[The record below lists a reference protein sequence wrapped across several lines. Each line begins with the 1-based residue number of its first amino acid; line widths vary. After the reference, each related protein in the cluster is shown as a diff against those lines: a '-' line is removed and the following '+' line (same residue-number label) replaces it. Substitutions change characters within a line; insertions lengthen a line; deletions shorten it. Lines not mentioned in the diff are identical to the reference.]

1 MSAVEYS
8 KGLDGVIAAES
19 KICDIDGDLGL
30 LSYRGY
36 SIEDLADNSNFAE
49 VAWLLL
55 YGSLPKAAELE
66 GFENILKGKRTV
78 DASIFG
84 VLSSL
89 PKSTHPMIAIQTA
102 IAAHGAL
109 SPVASGRNQANFDRA
124 LELIARFPTIVAA
137 WHRISKGLA
146 PLDPRLDLGH
156 GQNFLYMVTG
166 EVPSDERGRIFD
178 VCLIL
183 HMEHSFNASTFT
195 GRVVASTMAP
205 MDASV
210 SAAVGALYGP
220 LHGGAN
226 EGALHMLA
234 EVSSVEDGTRYVLS
248 ELGAK
253 RKIFGMGHRV
263 YKAKDPRSY
272 VLEKYLAQVAATN
285 DPKQH
290 YAKLKTIETAMRAEM
305 EKTGK
310 KIYPNVDFFSGA
322 LYELLGIEISLF
334 TPIFAVARVAGWCA
348 HILEQWED
356 NRIFRPECLYS
367 GDSGKNW
374 IPVSER

>member
-36 SIEDLADNSNFAE
+36 TIEDLADNSTFAE

-55 YGSLPKAAELE
+55 YGKLPTASELS
-66 GFENILKGKRTV
+66 GFEDILKSKRTV
-78 DASIFG
+78 DASILG

-109 SPVASGRNQANFDRA
+109 SPVPSGRNQANFERA

-146 PLDPRLDLGH
+146 PLDPRSDLGH

-166 EVPSDERGRIFD
+166 EVPSAERGRIFD

-234 EVSSVEDGTRYVLS
+234 EVSSVEDGERYVLS

-290 YAKLKTIETAMRAEM
+290 YAKLKRIETAMRAEM

-367 GDSGKNW
+367 GDSGKKW
-374 IPVSER
+374 VPASER

>member
-36 SIEDLADNSNFAE
+36 TIEDLADNSTFAE

-55 YGSLPKAAELE
+55 YGSLPTAAELE
-66 GFENILKGKRTV
+66 GFENILKSKRTI
-78 DASIFG
+78 DASLLG

-109 SPVASGRNQANFDRA
+109 SPVASGRNQANFGRA

-146 PLDPRLDLGH
+146 PLDPRSDLGH

-234 EVSSVEDGTRYVLS
+234 EVSSVEDGERYVLS

-367 GDSGKNW
+367 GDSGKKW
-374 IPVSER
+374 VPISER

>member
-36 SIEDLADNSNFAE
+36 TIEDLADNSTFAE

-55 YGSLPKAAELE
+55 YGKLPTASELE
-66 GFENILKGKRTV
+66 GFEKILESKRTV
-78 DASIFG
+78 DASILG

-89 PKSTHPMIAIQTA
+89 PKTTHPMIAIQTA

-146 PLDPRLDLGH
+146 PLDPRSDLGH

-166 EVPSDERGRIFD
+166 EVPSEERGRIFD

-234 EVSSVEDGTRYVLS
+234 EVSSVEDGERYVLG

-253 RKIFGMGHRV
+253 KKIFGMGHRV

-272 VLEKYLAQVAATN
+272 VLEKYLAQVAATH

-290 YAKLKTIETAMRAEM
+290 YAKLKKIETVMRGEM

-367 GDSGKNW
+367 GESGKKW
-374 IPVSER
+374 VPASER

>member
-36 SIEDLADNSNFAE
+36 TIEDLADNSTFAE

-55 YGSLPKAAELE
+55 YGSLPTAAELE
-66 GFENILKGKRTV
+66 SFENILKSKRTI
-78 DASIFG
+78 DASLLG

-102 IAAHGAL
+102 IAAHGSL

-146 PLDPRLDLGH
+146 PLDPRSDLGH

-263 YKAKDPRSY
+263 YKSKDPRSH

-356 NRIFRPECLYS
+356 NRIFRPECLYD
-367 GDSGKNW
+367 GDSGKKW

>member
-36 SIEDLADNSNFAE
+36 TIEDLADNSTFAE

-55 YGSLPKAAELE
+55 YGSLPTAAELE
-66 GFENILKGKRTV
+66 GFENILKSKRTI
-78 DASIFG
+78 DASIVG

-102 IAAHGAL
+102 IAAHGSL

-146 PLDPRLDLGH
+146 PLDPRSDLGH

-367 GDSGKNW
+367 GDSGKKW

>member
-36 SIEDLADNSNFAE
+36 TIEDLADNSTFAE

-55 YGSLPKAAELE
+55 YGKLPIASELA
-66 GFENILKGKRTV
+66 GFEKILESKRTV
-78 DASIFG
+78 DASILG

-89 PKSTHPMIAIQTA
+89 PKTTHPMIAIQTA

-146 PLDPRLDLGH
+146 PLDPRSDLGH

-166 EVPSDERGRIFD
+166 EVPSEERGRIFD

-234 EVSSVEDGTRYVLS
+234 EVSSVEDGERYVLG
-248 ELGAK
+248 ELAAK
-253 RKIFGMGHRV
+253 KKIFGMGHRV

-272 VLEKYLAQVAATN
+272 VLEKYLAQVAATH

-290 YAKLKTIETAMRAEM
+290 YAKLKKIETVMRGEM

-367 GDSGKNW
+367 GESGKKW
-374 IPVSER
+374 VPASER

>member
-36 SIEDLADNSNFAE
+36 SIEDLADNSTFAE
-49 VAWLLL
+49 VTWLLL
-55 YGSLPKAAELE
+55 YGSLPTAAELE
-66 GFENILKGKRTV
+66 GFENILKGKRTI
-78 DASIFG
+78 DASIVG

-102 IAAHGAL
+102 IAAHGSL
-109 SPVASGRNQANFDRA
+109 VSSGRNQANFDRA

-137 WHRISKGLA
+137 WHRISKGLT

-290 YAKLKTIETAMRAEM
+290 YAKLKTIETAMRSEM

-367 GDSGKNW
+367 GDSGKKW
-374 IPVSER
+374 VPVSER

>member
-36 SIEDLADNSNFAE
+36 TIEDLADNSTFAE

-55 YGSLPKAAELE
+55 YGSLPTAAELE
-66 GFENILKGKRTV
+66 GFENILKSKRTI
-78 DASIFG
+78 DAALLG

-89 PKSTHPMIAIQTA
+89 PTSTHPMIAIQTA
-102 IAAHGAL
+102 IAAHGSL
-109 SPVASGRNQANFDRA
+109 SPVSSGRNQANFDRA

-146 PLDPRLDLGH
+146 PLDPRSDLGH

-367 GDSGKNW
+367 GDSGKKW
-374 IPVSER
+374 VPVSER

>member
-36 SIEDLADNSNFAE
+36 TIEDLADNSTFAE

-55 YGSLPKAAELE
+55 YGSLPTAAELE
-66 GFENILKGKRTV
+66 GFENILKSKRTI
-78 DASIFG
+78 DASLLG

-146 PLDPRLDLGH
+146 PLDPRSDLGH

-166 EVPSDERGRIFD
+166 EVPSEERGRIFD

-183 HMEHSFNASTFT
+183 PMEHSFNASTFT

-234 EVSSVEDGTRYVLS
+234 EVSSVEDGERYVLS

-272 VLEKYLAQVAATN
+272 VLEKYL
-285 DPKQH
+285 P
-290 YAKLKTIETAMRAEM
+290 AKL
-305 EKTGK
+305 
-310 KIYPNVDFFSGA
+310 
-322 LYELLGIEISLF
+322 
-334 TPIFAVARVAGWCA
+334 A
-348 HILEQWED
+348 H
-356 NRIFRPECLYS
+356 
-367 GDSGKNW
+367 
-374 IPVSER
+374 VERFLP